1 MKKRILI
8 TGFFGLTLFACKKE
22 GNKEVLKQ
30 NADAEN
36 LQTATTTEKP
46 IQFDEN
52 ETYNYIAE
60 DGSRAD
66 VTYQNDNANHTM
78 TIKANNTK
86 YVLDEKDGDE
96 FTEIY
101 ERNGVQ
107 ANLTK
112 DSLMIIQGDKVFPL
126 GLVK

>member
-1 MKKRILI
+1 
-8 TGFFGLTLFACKKE
+8 
-22 GNKEVLKQ
+22 
-30 NADAEN
+30 
-36 LQTATTTEKP
+36 
-46 IQFDEN
+46 
-52 ETYNYIAE
+52 
-60 DGSRAD
+60 
-66 VTYQNDNANHTM
+66 
-78 TIKANNTK
+78 
-86 YVLDEKDGDE
+86 LDEKDGDE